1 MKTPADEIWYNAGMK
16 KFALFAFAA
25 ALAGCL
31 GPAPKTPA
39 YWTIDVD
46 SADKVAFVTVCAPY
60 GGQRIAVL
68 RQDGSIAFDPAN
80 SFAAAPASILKDS
93 LVARGGKGAVMVR
106 RLALDCRAEGRR
118 DALVDV
124 EYSIGEKTGSGSA
137 SVPTPDGNYSAAFSL
152 AFEKAY
158 LQAVKAAAEAR

>member
-1 MKTPADEIWYNAGMK
+1 MK
-16 KFALFAFAA
+16 KFAFFALAT

-39 YWTIDVD
+39 YWTIDVESD
-46 SADKVAFVTVCAPY
+46 AKAAFVTVCAPY

-80 SFAAAPASILKDS
+80 SFAASPSAILKDA
-93 LVARGGKGAVMVR
+93 LVVRGGKGALMIR
-106 RLALDCRAEGRR
+106 RLALDCRAAGRR
-118 DALVDV
+118 DALVEID
-124 EYSIGEKTGSGSA
+124 YILGERTGKGSA
-137 SVPTPDGNYSAAFSL
+137 SVTTSDGNYSTAFSR

-158 LQAVKAAAEAR
+158 AQAVKAAEDAK